1 MLVENTIA
9 VISGGASGIGKA
21 TVERYAEN
29 GANVVVADIDEEGGR
44 ETVREIGERDGE
56 ATFVQTDVTQ
66 PDDVQRMIETAVE
79 EYGGIDVL
87 FNNAGIEGPLA
98 EVANYDEDAFERV
111 IAVNLKGV
119 FLGIKYGVQA
129 MLTDGGGT
137 IINTSSIASESGI
150 LGRSAYTASKA
161 GINGLTRVAAVE
173 YAEDDIRVN
182 AVLPGFVRTPMQQR
196 SADQQSTERLDR
208 YKLSEAM
215 EGIERPGDIADA
227 VLFLGSDLASRI
239 TGITLPVDGGFLQQ
253 P

>member
-1 MLVENTIA
+1 MLVDNKVA
-9 VISGGASGIGKA
+9 VISGGASGIGKETA
-21 TVERYAEN
+21 TRYADH
-29 GANVVVADIDEEGGR
+29 GADVVVADIDEDGGR
-44 ETVREIGERDGE
+44 ETVRKISEGGGD
-56 ATFVQTDVTQ
+56 ATFVQTDVTRAT
-66 PDDVQRMIETAVE
+66 DVQRMIETALE
-79 EYGGIDVL
+79 EYGGLDVL

-98 EVANYDEDAFERV
+98 ELADYEEDAFERV

-129 MLTDGGGT
+129 MLADSGGA

-182 AVLPGFVRTPMQQR
+182 AVLPGFVETPMQQR
-196 SADQQSTERLDR
+196 SAAQHSSGRIDR
-208 YKLSEAM
+208 YELSEAM
-215 EGIERPGDIADA
+215 KGIERPGDIANA
-227 VLFLGSDLASRI
+227 VLFLGSDLAARI